1 MIISIASGK
10 GGTGKTT
17 VSTNLALSLN
27 GVQFLDCDV
36 EEPDAHIF
44 LKPKIESR
52 KTVSIPVPHVDEAK
66 CNLCG
71 KCAQVCAYN
80 AIAVVNPIRRSKNE
94 IGVDKENS
102 SISETKPHKELKG
115 KVLIFPELCHGC
127 GGCKLLCPEKAIS
140 EVDKDIGV
148 IEFGESKAIQF
159 VHGKLNIGEV
169 LSPALIRAVKEYI
182 NPALPKKP
190 KSSITKKNWRTLPLL
205 ENIHKLK
212 DERKGGVN
220 PTRTVII
227 DVPPGTSCPVIEAIK
242 GSDYCILVTEP
253 TPFGLNDLILAVEV
267 LKKLKIPFGVVI
279 NRAGIGDD
287 KVDQYCH
294 NYKIPVLMYIPFDKE
309 IAIAYSK
316 GIPIVEVK
324 PKYIQEFGKL
334 FKKIVN

>member
-17 VSTNLALSLN
+17 VATNLSLSLSS
-27 GVQFLDCDV
+27 GIQFLDCDV

-52 KTVSIPVPHVDEAK
+52 KTVSIPVPQVDEAK
-66 CNLCG
+66 CNFCG
-71 KCAQVCAYN
+71 KCAEVCAYN
-80 AIAVVNPIRRSKNE
+80 AIAVVNPIKRSKNE
-94 IGVDKENS
+94 TVVDKEKS
-102 SISETKPHKELKG
+102 PTTETRPSKGQKG

-148 IEFGESKAIQF
+148 IEFGYSKSIQF
-159 VHGKLNIGEV
+159 VHGKLNIGEA
-169 LSPALIRAVKEYI
+169 LSPPLVRVVKEYI
-182 NPALPKKP
+182 
-190 KSSITKKNWRTLPLL
+190 
-205 ENIHKLK
+205 
-212 DERKGGVN
+212 N

-227 DVPPGTSCPVIEAIK
+227 DVPPGTSCPVIEAVK

-279 NRAGIGDD
+279 NRADIGDE
-287 KVDQYCH
+287 KVDRYCRDS
-294 NYKIPVLMYIPFDKE
+294 KIPVLMRIPFDKE

-316 GIPIVEVK
+316 GVPIVEVNS
-324 PKYIQEFGKL
+324 KYIQEFGRL
-334 FKKIVN
+334 FEKIVL